1 MHGGQQQHRPG
12 REGVEEEAGAAVLE
26 RLGRLGVHQS
36 SLSPRIAGLL
46 HVDEEEQAGQQP
58 PLQMVEDED
67 PGSSDEERLYGT
79 YFQVEK
85 GLQQDEED
93 GSSRGLQ
100 GVPLL
105 NWGWWRKRRF
115 LSVEDEE
122 RVARCAAQ
130 RERKSVTWVETYFHE
145 FALAAHHVK
154 RAALVLHRR
163 LGCTTTTLQLP
174 PPPPPS
180 SNGHQPPLRQQEGC
194 SRALLLPRLRWLR
207 PCDPEWVDQLWLEV
221 RRSPLVGSSMLVT
234 YLEKALG
241 DLLCWKTEGR
251 QRVPCRINDLLGEP
265 ALQDLLGP
273 DAVFVVRCLVGPP
286 NGLNIRNL
294 LWHGFLDPEQLH
306 PALLDFLM
314 VLVASLGS
322 LLGQAQLMA
331 FSAWGEALD
340 GRQEQPFEAAAPADT
355 LAAPSSSE
363 STRRARKSRG
373 GKGGT
378 GSHLRRLEA
387 MDRRFASDFSGWAP
401 AEIFLP
407 DSGGSS
413 RSAFEETRRLFGRSH
428 FVLPQR
434 VAPWVEALQIWMGIE
449 PPPPPPPPAA
459 TREEPVGLIRVGERE
474 EYRCLLVMLPQLE
487 HSLRR
492 VFVAVNE
499 FAEERLLTAEA
510 AVYYTTLDIM
520 TAQRHDPEAYA
531 EGENYVTGDAHG
543 PLNRLPLELGQPM
556 MHLLRDLNDWFAG
569 PRLRIKVS
577 HGLVARS
584 SIPRAT
590 TDLVMVAAIALCARY
605 DPCPAMQGP
614 FVSRCVEYV
623 EAYRPYY
630 HPISIL
636 QRRTFTCLE
645 AWGRHHRL
653 SIADRGELGG
663 PASADAPCEAEADES
678 ALRSLVSAVATH
690 LETLYGHPPLFL
702 SPDAGEAPRQLLPD
716 DPHFGA
722 FGLTKRVFC
731 SRHEESVTALLT
743 DIVGLVRE
751 ILAEVSVRYEALGK
765 LVAERRAYHQQRR
778 IFAKLRASLPYF
790 GLLAQLVM
798 LLVEE
803 TACRQDRLEQAAAAA
818 AATHDC
824 PAAAAAAA
832 VVPPLP
838 DQSEDQTT
846 QKDDNE
852 EEDAS
857 RLQAERKERAR
868 REKEAIEHSPTFT
881 LARAVQDLLGRQLGC
896 VRENEWDKAREIL
909 GCWLGDEERTY
920 RLLSKRERFKFWAAL
935 PAHLPFPP
943 VPACGAS
950 PSTG

>member
-1 MHGGQQQHRPG
+1 MHGGQQHRPHG
-12 REGVEEEAGAAVLE
+12 RVGEGVAALE

-36 SLSPRIAGLL
+36 SLSPRIAALL
-46 HVDEEEQAGQQP
+46 RVDEEDRGQVGQQQQQP
-58 PLQMVEDED
+58 PQQMED
-67 PGSSDEERLYGT
+67 PGGDEERLYDT
-79 YFQVEK
+79 YFQVVEEGK
-85 GLQQDEED
+85 QDED
-93 GSSRGLQ
+93 GGGGSSSSSMMRGLQ

-163 LGCTTTTLQLP
+163 LGCATTLQQQPQPPSTSNQGHQP
-174 PPPPPS
+174 PPPP
-180 SNGHQPPLRQQEGC
+180 LRQEGC
-194 SRALLLPRLRWLR
+194 SRALLLPHLRWLR
-207 PCDPEWVDQLWLEV
+207 PCDPEWVDQLWIEV

-294 LWHGFLDPEQLH
+294 LWHGFLDNEQLH
-306 PALLDFLM
+306 PALL
-314 VLVASLGS
+314 
-322 LLGQAQLMA
+322 AQLMA

-340 GRQEQPFEAAAPADT
+340 GGQEPLEAVAPADT
-355 LAAPSSSE
+355 MAAPSSSE
-363 STRRARKSRG
+363 STRRARHVKSRG

-387 MDRRFASDFSGWAP
+387 MDRRFASDF
-401 AEIFLP
+401 
-407 DSGGSS
+407 GG
-413 RSAFEETRRLFGRSH
+413 SH

-434 VAPWVEALQIWMGIE
+434 VAPWVEALQVWMGIE
-449 PPPPPPPPAA
+449 LAA
-459 TREEPVGLIRVGERE
+459 AAAAAARDEPVGLTRERDRE

-569 PRLRIKVS
+569 PRLRIK
-577 HGLVARS
+577 
-584 SIPRAT
+584 
-590 TDLVMVAAIALCARY
+590 DLIMVAAIALCARY
-605 DPCPAMQGP
+605 DPCPAMQGTSALLERRWLAGGVGCGP

-630 HPISIL
+630 HPVSIL
-636 QRRTFTCLE
+636 QRRISGCLE

-653 SIADRGELGG
+653 SIADSGELGG
-663 PASADAPCEAEADES
+663 PASPDAPCDVEADES
-678 ALRSLVSAVATH
+678 ALRSLISAVSTH
-690 LETLYGHPPLFL
+690 LETLYGHPPLFI
-702 SPDAGEAPRQLLPD
+702 SPDADQAPRQLLPD

-743 DIVGLVRE
+743 DVVGLVRE

-765 LVAERRAYHQQRR
+765 LVAERRAYHHQRR
-778 IFAKLRASLPYF
+778 IFTKLRASLPYF

-803 TACRQDRLEQAAAAA
+803 TARRQDRLEQAAA

-832 VVPPLP
+832 DAAATPRLERGPPLP

-846 QKDDNE
+846 QEDD
-852 EEDAS
+852 AF
-857 RLQAERKERAR
+857 RLQAQRKERAR
-868 REKEAIEHSPTFT
+868 REKEATEHSPTFT

-909 GCWLGDEERTY
+909 GCWLGEEERTY

-935 PAHLPFPP
+935 PAHLPFP
-943 VPACGAS
+943 VPACGATAA
-950 PSTG
+950 PTADAPTPRREEPQN